1 MMPSNKSVP
10 GLRQPAQAILLAI
23 GLGLTV
29 YAHGGNPQRGLEKS
43 EVCQAC
49 HGIDGNLVVDEDTP
63 RLAGQHYDYLI
74 RALKDYRDGVRDNA
88 IMAGFTQD
96 LSDHD
101 IRDLAA
107 WYASQ
112 KGLVELRIR

>member
-1 MMPSNKSVP
+1 MELRKALVFATLSVLLLP
-10 GLRQPAQAILLAI
+10 GLAAA
-23 GLGLTV
+23 
-29 YAHGGNPQRGLEKS
+29 GNADRGLEKS

-49 HGIDGNLVVDEDTP
+49 HGADGNLIVDEETP
-63 RLAGQHYDYLI
+63 RLAGQHYDYLV
-74 RALKDYRDGVRDNA
+74 RALKDYRDGTRDNA

-96 LSDHD
+96 LSDQD

-107 WYASQ
+107 WYARQ